1 MNVLLYQGAPRL
13 KPLALAVMLAI
24 SSTAAQAAETAQS
37 TRANAQAEQVADD
50 CDDGDTANDPNIK
63 DACTDKDVTD
73 KDVISDEALSVIG
86 SETTVIQGRELA
98 TEDVFLRDISNV
110 HATRENIENYK
121 GTSVGDLFKGLSGVY
136 TGEARNSGALDP
148 NIRGIQGI
156 GRIPVLVDG
165 TEQSSTVWLGPG
177 GVTNRAYVDPNMVGG
192 HYRRERAVL

>member
-1 MNVLLYQGAPRL
+1 
-13 KPLALAVMLAI
+13 MLAI

-50 CDDGDTANDPNIK
+50 CDDGDTANDPNTR

-73 KDVISDEALSVIG
+73 KDVTSDEALSVIG

-121 GTSVGDLFKGLSGVY
+121 GTSVGDHLEL
-136 TGEARNSGALDP
+136 GALDLSQQ
-148 NIRGIQGI
+148 RDQ
-156 GRIPVLVDG
+156 
-165 TEQSSTVWLGPG
+165 
-177 GVTNRAYVDPNMVGG
+177 
-192 HYRRERAVL
+192 